1 MVAQDQQRLVAQA
14 GQQAQGGRRDRLA
27 LPQRRLALLQILTG
41 RRASEIRTCDFDCL
55 SAAPSTTAA
64 ADDDHTLSRFRYAQS
79 KIDVAPDTILVDH
92 AVTEV
97 IAEQHRWIH
106 AQHPG
111 SSRRFL
117 FTRRLGNRRGDK
129 PYPAGTYNWVLRTLS
144 DLVQIT
150 DAKGNSIGTVQSLD
164 GDNAVVVDGGEPLR
178 QNIAPLCEALL
189 AKGYHIQI
197 ETNGTL
203 WRELPQE
210 VLVVCSPKNTGQ
222 GYFPVRP
229 DVLSRAHALKFI
241 ISAGNTHYNAVA
253 ELGQSAYSIPV
264 YIQPMDE
271 HDALKNT
278 QNLAFTLALAKQ
290 HGYRLSLQ
298 THKLLGIE

>member
-1 MVAQDQQRLVAQA
+1 MTITRGDGTTITANGLEDPQA
-14 GQQAQGGRRDRLA
+14 MRMI
-27 LPQRRLALLQILTG
+27 LLQILTG

-150 DAKGNSIGTVQSLD
+150 DAKGH
-164 GDNAVVVDGGEPLR
+164 AV
-178 QNIAPLCEALL
+178 
-189 AKGYHIQI
+189 
-197 ETNGTL
+197 
-203 WRELPQE
+203 
-210 VLVVCSPKNTGQ
+210 
-222 GYFPVRP
+222 
-229 DVLSRAHALKFI
+229 
-241 ISAGNTHYNAVA
+241 
-253 ELGQSAYSIPV
+253 
-264 YIQPMDE
+264 
-271 HDALKNT
+271 
-278 QNLAFTLALAKQ
+278 
-290 HGYRLSLQ
+290 RLSH
-298 THKLLGIE
+298 THRFRHTRLT